1 MGLGKQI
8 KVKRKI
14 KAAEAQGKMK
24 ALTGNDIS
32 HLKTGQQ
39 IRMGNK
45 LDRQLMKDAKRDL
58 KKVSSA
64 SKGSDKIE
72 QLEIK
77 KGTEAA
83 KENVRQSYS
92 QTAHDK
98 INRIAEGVQHI
109 QQESGRLKA
118 NMAFDKAAKEEILN
132 IDDKKAKKRHH
143 KELMQEQKGKH
154 RKLKKKTDVNI
165 NVDSHDF
172 EEGDTKIIENN
183 VGRLGRKFLR
193 PRSRR
198 QDIRS

>member
-77 KGTEAA
+77 KETDAA

-98 INRIAEGVQHI
+98 INRIAEGIQHV
-109 QQESGRLKA
+109 QQESGILKA
-118 NMAFDKAAKEEILN
+118 NKAFDKAAKEEILN
-132 IDDKKAKKRHH
+132 TADKKAKKRHH

-154 RKLKKKTDVNI
+154 RRLKKKTDVNI
-165 NVDSHDF
+165 NVDSHD
-172 EEGDTKIIENN
+172 DTKIIENN